1 MPRRPKPLNPYA
13 SWTALL
19 GATVQ
24 RLRLGHQSRPVL
36 SQDELGRR
44 ISYDGST
51 VGAVERGVLR
61 PDAKFIQACE
71 RELAADGVLQFM
83 FARAKREWEE

>member
-1 MPRRPKPLNPYA
+1 MPRQPKPLNPYA

-19 GATVQ
+19 GAAVR
-24 RLRLGHQSRPVL
+24 RLRLELSSRPVV

-61 PDAKFIQACE
+61 PDAKFIEACE
-71 RELAADGVLQFM
+71 RELPAGGML
-83 FARAKREWEE
+83 RAMLPFVN